1 MTETLSS
8 DPKKTRKPRVPKQ
21 ERSQARLEAILD
33 TSLQL
38 IAANGYEAVSM
49 REIARETSLPIASL
63 YMYFPTKLSIAKEVW
78 LRYTTAIN
86 ASLEE
91 VLKTV
96 SDPTTPADSGALIE
110 HLIDLMVGIQSSH
123 PGFVE
128 IWGCVAASA
137 ELRELNREDT
147 FRAAQ
152 VLATTF
158 RVSNPSLD
166 ATQAEGLALLLT
178 EGATAVTKL
187 ILTLPEEERPARIRQ
202 LKDSLRLIHSSTVG
216 SLTQPAG

>member
-49 REIARETSLPIASL
+49 REIARESGLPIASL

-78 LRYTTAIN
+78 LRYTTASN

-96 SDPTTPADSGALIE
+96 SDPTTPADS
-110 HLIDLMVGIQSSH
+110 VPH
-123 PGFVE
+123 P
-128 IWGCVAASA
+128 
-137 ELRELNREDT
+137 LLPPR
-147 FRAAQ
+147 
-152 VLATTF
+152 
-158 RVSNPSLD
+158 PS
-166 ATQAEGLALLLT
+166 TRPVPGWR
-178 EGATAVTKL
+178 
-187 ILTLPEEERPARIRQ
+187 RPA
-202 LKDSLRLIHSSTVG
+202 
-216 SLTQPAG
+216 P

>member
-8 DPKKTRKPRVPKQ
+8 DPKKPRKPRVPKQ
-21 ERSQARLEAILD
+21 ERSQARLEAILQ

-38 IAANGYEAVSM
+38 IASNGYEAVSM
-49 REIARETSLPIASL
+49 REIARESGLPIASL

-86 ASLEE
+86 ESLEG
-91 VLKTV
+91 VLRSV
-96 SDPTTPADSGALIE
+96 NDAATPADSGTLIE
-110 HLIDLMVGIQSSH
+110 HLIDLMLEIQTSH

-137 ELRELNREDT
+137 ELRELDREDT
-147 FRAAQ
+147 FKAASMMAAAFRA
-152 VLATTF
+152 T
-158 RVSNPSLD
+158 NPSLD
-166 ATQAEGLALLLT
+166 QDQAEGLALVLT

-187 ILTLPEEERPARIRQ
+187 ILTLPEQERPPRIRQ
-202 LKDSLRLIHSSTVG
+202 LKSSLRLIHSSTVG
-216 SLTQPAG
+216 SFTQSAG

>member
-1 MTETLSS
+1 MLEVYVSR
-8 DPKKTRKPRVPKQ
+8 KTP
-21 ERSQARLEAILD
+21 EAEGVC
-33 TSLQL
+33 SFEL

-49 REIARETSLPIASL
+49 REIARESGLPIASL

-96 SDPTTPADSGALIE
+96 SDPTMPADSGALIE

-137 ELRELNREDT
+137 PRCRC
-147 FRAAQ
+147 
-152 VLATTF
+152 
-158 RVSNPSLD
+158 
-166 ATQAEGLALLLT
+166 
-178 EGATAVTKL
+178 
-187 ILTLPEEERPARIRQ
+187 
-202 LKDSLRLIHSSTVG
+202 
-216 SLTQPAG
+216 